1 LNQKW
6 LSLRLGMLVLA
17 VLFTPFLRFTSF
29 LATQTDRDQALQL
42 AANLHHRMLDGDI
55 DGIYD
60 DADPGL
66 KANSDRSRHQALFS
80 NIARKLGS
88 PMNCQQ
94 GVTAVKYGFFTKK
107 IRSECKTRFSN
118 NSTGTETLIWARS
131 GDQYRLNY
139 YFIRSDDLINR

>member
-1 LNQKW
+1 MNKGW
-6 LSLRLGMLVLA
+6 LSLRLGVFVLA

-29 LATQTDRDQALQL
+29 LATQADSDQALQL
-42 AANLHHRMLDGDI
+42 AKNLHHRMLNGDI

-66 KANSDRSRHQALFS
+66 KANSDLSRHRALFS
-80 NIARKLGS
+80 SIARKLGS

-107 IRSECKTRFSN
+107 IRSECTTRFSN
-118 NSTGTETLIWARS
+118 NSTGTETLIWVGS

-139 YFIRSDDLINR
+139 YFIRSDDLITR